1 MRMFITMN
9 SYIPKRKRVTD
20 ISGNLTRYVVLR
32 KGRKYLPKQW
42 TAECNT
48 DQVGRIHPETER
60 IKQRVAEATSHLL
73 GRRTIVLLELNT
85 H

>member
-9 SYIPKRKRVTD
+9 SYNPKRKRVTG
-20 ISGNLTRYVVLR
+20 ISGNLTRYIVLR

-42 TAECNT
+42 TAEHNT

-60 IKQRVAEATSHLL
+60 IKQRVAEATSH
-73 GRRTIVLLELNT
+73 
-85 H
+85 